1 MKNLNCAN
9 AFDLLNGVKIFF
21 DQINL
26 IFMLPMKLKICK
38 MNMKR

>member
-1 MKNLNCAN
+1 MKNLNRAN

-26 IFMLPMKLKICK
+26 IFRYRRLGRT
-38 MNMKR
+38 N